1 MKNAGH
7 VLLTMYYYYLLLLQD
22 AKPLGK
28 CPPWFESNKVHLH
41 REPRAQPACGSG
53 FNRTLRSGILSAGWR
68 NDLVGLGRPS
78 LQGCRQGE
86 LTELLNP
93 HTNASRQ
100 LALVP
105 SP

>member
-7 VLLTMYYYYLLLLQD
+7 VLFTMYYYYYKMPSRFGN
-22 AKPLGK
+22 A
-28 CPPWFESNKVHLH
+28 
-41 REPRAQPACGSG
+41 PRGLRAIRYTYTGSRGRNACGSG

-68 NDLVGLGRPS
+68 KDLVGLGRPS

>member
-1 MKNAGH
+1 MPATYY
-7 VLLTMYYYYLLLLQD
+7 LLLNMYYYYYY
-22 AKPLGK
+22 KMPSRLG
-28 CPPWFESNKVHLH
+28 NA
-41 REPRAQPACGSG
+41 PRGLRAIRYTYTGSRGRNACGSG

-68 NDLVGLGRPS
+68 KDLVGLGRPS

-93 HTNASRQ
+93 HTNRQ

>member
-7 VLLTMYYYYLLLLQD
+7 VLFTLYYYYLLLLQD

-53 FNRTLRSGILSAGWR
+53 FNRTLRSGIFKRRVEEGPGGTWQAFSAG
-68 NDLVGLGRPS
+68 LPPG
-78 LQGCRQGE
+78 
-86 LTELLNP
+86 
-93 HTNASRQ
+93 
-100 LALVP
+100 
-105 SP
+105 